1 MLKIGPWLRKVT
13 HQKISKFISSS
24 ASFSIS
30 SCSSQE
36 VKNIL
41 TFPLTH
47 NHETPPTIETTKKLP
62 SVTRILSATKPPE
75 QQLILLNWKKKMIA
89 EMGEEGFNQMQ
100 KGLYVFF
107 FSIGQFTFLLYQ
119 CDLENFLRYLRN
131 SNSVSDFLSAFCL
144 PKSIK
149 NIEKARLW
157 MTCRKRIA
165 TKVMRNV
172 LTDVGAVGNTEFKVV
187 HSHLGYSGYLD
198 CSAVYKGTMC
208 VIDWKTSKK
217 RRYRIQDCY
226 DDPVQVVAYAGAL
239 NHSSASSN
247 QITNGLVVKI
257 YHDGQTASVFCM
269 NEFMMDYYW
278 QKWLQ
283 RLSQFHKINK

>member
-1 MLKIGPWLRKVT
+1 MLKNVAWLRRVT
-13 HQKISKFISSS
+13 HQKINKFISSS
-24 ASFSIS
+24 SLFSIS
-30 SCSSQE
+30 SCSSQK
-36 VKNIL
+36 VKDIL

-100 KGLYVFF
+100 KD
-107 FSIGQFTFLLYQ
+107 T
-119 CDLENFLRYLRN
+119 
-131 SNSVSDFLSAFCL
+131 LSAGSACHSSIEEYL
-144 PKSIK
+144 KGTPLDKICPKENSTQ
-149 NIEKARLW
+149 LW
-157 MTCRKRIA
+157 KSVRP
-165 TKVMRNV
+165 V
-172 LTDVGAVGNTEFKVV
+172 LADVGAVGNTEFKVV

-198 CSAVYKGTMC
+198 CNAVYKGTMC

-247 QITNGLVVKI
+247 QITHGLVVKI

-283 RLSQFHKINK
+283 RLSQFHKMNK